1 MQSGSQLTQCVS
13 LAPDDPSGITT
24 SPTWKECAFNLFGKE
39 FLPRGICWNCDFPLC
54 GVSTCSRPL
63 EVYYTHFNPQSAD
76 PTFWPRDARLRNLLG
91 RIASLAKPTL

>member
-54 GVSTCSRPL
+54 GVSTCYFL
-63 EVYYTHFNPQSAD
+63 
-76 PTFWPRDARLRNLLG
+76 PRDARLRNLLG